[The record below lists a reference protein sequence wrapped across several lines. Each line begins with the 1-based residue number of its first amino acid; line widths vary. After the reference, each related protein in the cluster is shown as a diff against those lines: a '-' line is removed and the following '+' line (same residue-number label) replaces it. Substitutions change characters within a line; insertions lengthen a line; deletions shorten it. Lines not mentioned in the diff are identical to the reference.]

1 MVPTH
6 TRGCSSIARQARAPT
21 GTVSSFI
28 RIIRLWAQDGGAV
41 MNTRADDR
49 FARTVRNLAT
59 GLLPIGLA
67 LASTSVAAAGT
78 INDGSAL
85 VRAEGY
91 SHMATRYP
99 DGTMNHVDRRVPCV
113 HCRPAPR

>member
-1 MVPTH
+1 
-6 TRGCSSIARQARAPT
+6 
-21 GTVSSFI
+21 
-28 RIIRLWAQDGGAV
+28 

-59 GLLPIGLA
+59 GLLLIGLA

-91 SHMATRYP
+91 SDMATRYP

-113 HCRPAPR
+113 HCRPAPS